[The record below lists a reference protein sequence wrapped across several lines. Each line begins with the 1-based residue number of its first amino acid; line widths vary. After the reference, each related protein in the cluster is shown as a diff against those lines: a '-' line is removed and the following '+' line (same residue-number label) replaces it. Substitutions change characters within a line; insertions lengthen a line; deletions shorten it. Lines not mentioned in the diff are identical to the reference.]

1 MEIIRTILR
10 EETSED
16 GFGSLNYDPF
26 TSDASLSEARKYT
39 PAKKRILLGYSGRT
53 FWRWSITACLG
64 IVTGCVAVALSQLTN
79 AIVAHRRARFG
90 GDPTTMRSCVLFDCL
105 LACLAAGATTLLAP
119 GAAGSG
125 IPVVKAYLNGVRVR
139 GCLSPKCFLVKFSG
153 RPWPSDS
160 AYVEATSTRRR
171 RLRVSFYAIDAILAS
186 RRATQVGAGASL
198 GPEGPLVHLGAMAGS
213 FLTGGVRLRQTMP
226 SFLGRTSIEGT
237 SCRWEAPAACR
248 GLRRAGW
255 RCFIR
260 IGGSLELLGRQVVV
274 ARFSSVLSGR
284 LRRVG
289 AGPRHHRP
297 DEAEPLRPHLLRG
310 L

>member
-1 MEIIRTILR
+1 MASAANEDRETFYSPLPGNRAGSDDEDEVEPITPPPPPRFPTTLELVRTILR

-90 GDPTTMRSCVLFDCL
+90 GDPSTMRSCVLFDCL

-139 GCLSPKCFLVKFSG
+139 GCLSPKCFLVKFFG
-153 RPWPSDS
+153 
-160 AYVEATSTRRR
+160 T
-171 RLRVSFYAIDAILAS
+171 
-186 RRATQVGAGASL
+186 
-198 GPEGPLVHLGAMAGS
+198 AMAV
-213 FLTGGVRLRQTMP
+213 LTQRTLKLLQRVDGV
-226 SFLGRTSIEGT
+226 
-237 SCRWEAPAACR
+237 
-248 GLRRAGW
+248 
-255 RCFIR
+255 
-260 IGGSLELLGRQVVV
+260 
-274 ARFSSVLSGR
+274 
-284 LRRVG
+284 
-289 AGPRHHRP
+289 
-297 DEAEPLRPHLLRG
+297 
-310 L
+310 

>member
-1 MEIIRTILR
+1 MRAQRARTDNNTLELVTSQAMAATNNEDRETFYSPLPGNRAGSDDEDEVEPITPPPPPRFPTTLELVRTILR

-53 FWRWSITACLG
+53 FWRWAVTAALG

-90 GDPTTMRSCVLFDCL
+90 GDPGTTRSCVLFDCL

-139 GCLSPKCFLVKFSG
+139 GCLSPKCFLVKFFG
-153 RPWPSDS
+153 
-160 AYVEATSTRRR
+160 T
-171 RLRVSFYAIDAILAS
+171 
-186 RRATQVGAGASL
+186 
-198 GPEGPLVHLGAMAGS
+198 AMA
-213 FLTGGVRLRQTMP
+213 VRL
-226 SFLGRTSIEGT
+226 
-237 SCRWEAPAACR
+237 
-248 GLRRAGW
+248 
-255 RCFIR
+255 
-260 IGGSLELLGRQVVV
+260 
-274 ARFSSVLSGR
+274 SVR
-284 LRRVG
+284 
-289 AGPRHHRP
+289 
-297 DEAEPLRPHLLRG
+297 
-310 L
+310 